1 VEDAILEVEDLHVTY
16 HVYGKEPVKALR
28 GLDFEIKP
36 GDILGLVGESGSG
49 KTTLARSIMGL
60 VPAPG
65 RIERGRI
72 LFDGEDLTAKSR
84 EAMQSIR
91 GRDLTMVVP
100 NPRAELNPLVP
111 VGRQV
116 ANVARVHLGLSKA
129 QANRAALEMLQA
141 VKISDPE
148 RRFHTYPHEL
158 SGGMAQRVVIA
169 MALVCSPKFIISDD
183 ATSGLDVTVQA
194 QVLELLN
201 RLVSEKRTA
210 MLYITRDLG
219 VTAHFCN
226 RLAIVYDGQIVETAN
241 TAELIEYPMHP
252 YTLML
257 MAAFSQNPRL
267 RSMWTKAG
275 SRIAS
280 EAGRQGCPFAPRCVR
295 AEPRCYQDSVA
306 LRELRPGHLVRC
318 HIPVTR

>member
-1 VEDAILEVEDLHVTY
+1 MEDAILEVEDLHVTY
-16 HVYGKEPVKALR
+16 HVYGKDPVKALR

-257 MAAFSQNPRL
+257 TTSP
-267 RSMWTKAG
+267 
-275 SRIAS
+275 
-280 EAGRQGCPFAPRCVR
+280 VHR
-295 AEPRCYQDSVA
+295 AWCWPWNRW
-306 LRELRPGHLVRC
+306 
-318 HIPVTR
+318 